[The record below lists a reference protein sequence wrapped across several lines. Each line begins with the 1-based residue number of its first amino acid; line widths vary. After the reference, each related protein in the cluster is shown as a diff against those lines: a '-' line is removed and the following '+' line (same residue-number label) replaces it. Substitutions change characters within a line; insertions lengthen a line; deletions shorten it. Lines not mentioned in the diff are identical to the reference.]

1 MGYPNITNPSEKLS
15 FSNVSFSELEYGCY
29 CVSAVVNGELSMR
42 DTDQNSKEK
51 ALEFFK
57 TIAQRWAKYYP
68 EYKEEV

>member
-15 FSNVSFSELEYGCY
+15 LSNVSFSKLEYGSY
-29 CVSAVVNGELSMR
+29 RVSAIVNGELSMR
-42 DTDQNSKEK
+42 DTDKDSEEK

-68 EYKEEV
+68 EYKEVD